1 MHGAVGFSFLSPN
14 KKGEHAMH
22 AWHILQQRLRAGCAH
37 MHLKR
42 LHALLACVA
51 AALQARR
58 LTITDLGR
66 ALPGQAYPKHSIK
79 RVDRLAGNP
88 HLHQER
94 AGVYGVLA
102 RWLLA
107 AGGRPVIVV
116 DWSELTRDRCQLL
129 RAALPVGG
137 RTLTLYEEVHPL
149 RRLGNPRVHRRFLA
163 RLKALLPDNVVPI
176 IVTDAGFRSPWFDAV
191 SRLGWHW
198 IGRIRNKEHVRAHN
212 SDTWIPAKTLYP
224 GANPHPR
231 ALGRHELARSKAT
244 PCALFIVKHPPKHR
258 VLKGARGQPRKST
271 QDLARAR
278 MNSEPWLLASSPSLA
293 ALRPREIVNIYAQR
307 MQIEEAFRDLKCARY
322 GLGFELHLSR
332 QPQRIAVLLLI
343 ATLALLV
350 LWLVGTA
357 ALAAGLHRRFQS
369 NCCKRPV
376 LSVFSL
382 GSLVLRHSLYRS
394 PPPLPRGLAIT
405 ENFTLAHL

>member
-1 MHGAVGFSFLSPN
+1 
-14 KKGEHAMH
+14 MH
-22 AWHILQQRLRAGCAH
+22 AWDILQQRLRAGCAR

-42 LHALLACVA
+42 LHALTACVA

-66 ALPGQAYPKHSIK
+66 ALPSSAYPKHSIK
-79 RVDRLAGNP
+79 RVDRLAGNA
-88 HLHQER
+88 HLRQER
-94 AGVYGVLA
+94 AGIYSVIA
-102 RWLLA
+102 HWLLA
-107 AGGRPVIVV
+107 GIARPVVVV

-149 RRLGNPRVHRRFLA
+149 RRLGNPGVHRRFLR
-163 RLKALLPDNVVPI
+163 RLKALLPPAVVPI
-176 IVTDAGFRSPWFDAV
+176 IVTDAGFRSPWFRAV
-191 SRLGWHW
+191 SELGWHW
-198 IGRIRNKEHVRAHN
+198 VGRIRNKEYVRSEHCA
-212 SDTWIPAKTLYP
+212 TWIPAKTLYS
-224 GANPHPR
+224 GANQRPR
-231 ALGRHELARSKAT
+231 SLGRYELSRSNAT

-278 MNSEPWLLASSPSLA
+278 MNREPWLIATSPSLA
-293 ALRPREIVNIYAQR
+293 ALRAREIVNIYAQR

-322 GLGFELHLSR
+322 GLGFQLHLSR
-332 QPQRIAVLLLI
+332 QPQRIAILLLI
-343 ATLALLV
+343 ASLALLV

-369 NCCKRPV
+369 NCRKTPA
-376 LSVFSL
+376 LSAVSL
-382 GSLVLRHSLYRS
+382 GSLVLRHPLYNS
-394 PPPLPRGLAIT
+394 PPHGPFA
-405 ENFTLAHL
+405 FTIATNPTPARL